1 MPYQNLDS
9 QIIVAVSIWL
19 LAIGIFATML
29 IAALVQVV
37 AEHRAKKDLLQ
48 KTDPAR

>member
-9 QIIVAVSIWL
+9 EIVIAASIWL
-19 LAIGIFATML
+19 LAISIFGAML

-37 AEHRAKKDLLQ
+37 AEQRAKRNPGR
-48 KTDPAR
+48 KTDVTQ